1 MPHAALFARMIS
13 RAQRLGLALALLSAS
28 SAHALS
34 GAGFELGHGNGSTE
48 AARISARWDWDT
60 RWALG
65 KGWIA
70 SGYWE
75 AGVGL
80 LQGDGAGAQ
89 TLADLGFTP
98 VFRLRSGVSRFFFE
112 GGIGAHFLSRTHLN
126 NGIDLGSSFQFG
138 DHIGFGWN
146 FGEKDAYEVG
156 YRLQRLSNA
165 DLAESNDGLN
175 LHLIRL
181 GYNY

>member
-1 MPHAALFARMIS
+1 MPYAALFARMIS
-13 RAQRLGLALALLSAS
+13 RTLGLALTLGCATSAY
-28 SAHALS
+28 ALS
-34 GAGFELGHGNGSTE
+34 GAGLELGHGNNSTE

-70 SGYWE
+70 SGFWE
-75 AGVGL
+75 TGL
-80 LQGDGAGAQ
+80 GYLQGDGAGKQ
-89 TLADLGFTP
+89 GLRELGFTP
-98 VFRLRSGVSRFFFE
+98 VFRLRSGVSRFFLE
-112 GGIGAHFLSRTHLN
+112 GGIGVHFLSHTHLN
-126 NGIDLGSSFQFG
+126 NRIDLGSSFQFG

-156 YRLQRLSNA
+156 YRLQHLSNA
-165 DLAESNDGLN
+165 ALVPPNDGLN